1 MNRVTNVKKKLPMTH
16 KTQNALNKKALRM
29 FLLTT
34 GLAIC
39 ALGNV
44 FAQGTTSEQGT
55 FKDERDGQVYETVT
69 VTRVLPDPNRTTV
82 SFTWMAQNLNY
93 AMEGSDCYAESEA
106 NCETYGRLYTWDAAM
121 QACPK
126 GWRLPNDDDWYLL
139 SFAYGG
145 NCSSGEALKSDSPL
159 WTVATLRGT
168 NRSLFN
174 GLPSGTGGP
183 NGQYFGLGRSAIFWS
198 STEKDANRAWDWKFI
213 RKSELQRWH
222 GGKGLKNCVR
232 CIKD

>member
-1 MNRVTNVKKKLPMTH
+1 MFYKTKKKLNQQIFGRLILVIWMGMY
-16 KTQNALNKKALRM
+16 ALA
-29 FLLTT
+29 
-34 GLAIC
+34 
-39 ALGNV
+39 NV
-44 FAQGTTSEQGT
+44 SAQSTTSEKGT

-93 AMEGSDCYAESEA
+93 DIEGSGCYDDVEE

-159 WTVATLRGT
+159 WTVAALRGT

-198 STEKDANRAWDWKFI
+198 STEKDADRAWDWKFI

-222 GGKGLKNCVR
+222 GGKNLKNCVR